1 MSLGNCSNEIQD
13 CDLSKLTFEQLFRK
27 LLRKDGNCFYLNTGN
42 ANIASLVTNYSA
54 NFATRA
60 LVEAG
65 LNTFKTTY
73 PNANILFQ
81 NINWNGTTYDL
92 FITYK

>member
-1 MSLGNCSNEIQD
+1 MALGNCTKEIQD
-13 CDLSKLTFEQLFRK
+13 CDLGNLTLEQIIRK
-27 LLRKDGNCFYLNTGN
+27 LLRADGNCLYLNTGN

-54 NFATRA
+54 NFANRA
-60 LVEAG
+60 AVTTG
-65 LNTFKTTY
+65 LDAFKVAN

-81 NINWNGTTYDL
+81 NIAWNGATYDL